1 MNVNISCI
9 TDAACLKSE
18 YTRMTQESPTKSYC
32 VFVFLNQG
40 SRLFVLQSRPPNLNI
55 LFALHVAFF
64 GSVVQCVAVE
74 LWIVSPGGGELLPSM
89 FFVHPEH

>member
-1 MNVNISCI
+1 M
-9 TDAACLKSE
+9 SE
-18 YTRMTQESPTKSYC
+18 YTRMTQESPRVV
-32 VFVFLNQG
+32 VFLFLFLNQG

-74 LWIVSPGGGELLPSM
+74 LWTVSPGGGELLPSM